1 MEAQHATLSEFL
13 TPKTCPCLR
22 MRMHM
27 HMHMHMHV
35 HVHVHVHM
43 HMHMHVHMHT
53 AFQGSRSIT
62 LLPNRTASLPGSRAR
77 RRRRK

>member
-27 HMHMHMHV
+27 HMHMHV
-35 HVHVHVHM
+35 HMHVHM